1 MEMWRCV
8 CEVEY
13 LGVILLTE
21 SDGIVR
27 VFTIRSISRLPAV
40 RFAIARLR
48 NHLEIVR
55 PLWLVVY
62 RDVYEHCSC
71 KQCVLIVFEYH
82 GQQHVCCLLIL
93 VYKYTF
99 IESTNNDRSVE
110 VIHGRACR
118 KYHGITDI
126 QGAETGKVCR
136 CDTTFEGPI
145 SYSWCTSE
153 TLGET
158 EKVQTDGSSCIR

>member
-1 MEMWRCV
+1 MLCAFSRFGPSLDCPWSVSQSRDCA
-8 CEVEY
+8 
-13 LGVILLTE
+13 T
-21 SDGIVR
+21 
-27 VFTIRSISRLPAV
+27 ISRLY
-40 RFAIARLR
+40 ARSDWLSIEMC

-55 PLWLVVY
+55 PLWLVVD
-62 RDVYEHCSC
+62 RNVYEHCSC
-71 KQCVLIVFEYH
+71 KQCVLIVFECH
-82 GQQHVCCLLIL
+82 GQPHVCCLLIL
-93 VYKYTF
+93 VYKYYTF

-110 VIHGRACR
+110 VIHGCACR
-118 KYHGITDI
+118 KYHGIADI